1 MGDDGTSCSWWI
13 LNFLLVSVWFRLTFL
28 AYQYLC
34 TVGVWHIILVV
45 HIHSLDIIV
54 DILSENA
61 LLCGQFC
68 VQCLFPS
75 WLKKK
80 EKHTEEEGTF

>member
-1 MGDDGTSCSWWI
+1 MGQVVRGGFLIFFYFLFGFVWLI
-13 LNFLLVSVWFRLTFL
+13 LSFE
-28 AYQYLC
+28 YLC

-54 DILSENA
+54 DLLSDNA

-68 VQCLFPS
+68 AHCLFPS
-75 WLKKK
+75 WIKKK
-80 EKHTEEEGTF
+80 EKHTEEEETF

>member
-1 MGDDGTSCSWWI
+1 MGQVVRGGFLIFFYFLFGFVWLI
-13 LNFLLVSVWFRLTFL
+13 LSFE
-28 AYQYLC
+28 YLC

-54 DILSENA
+54 DLLSDNA